1 MGLDISPMLQ
11 VLNEFPGL
19 PHRMQAVANY
29 HGIQFINDSKA
40 TNVGA
45 AIAAI
50 DSIRGAVVLIAGGQ
64 GKGGDFERLAR
75 STAGHLRAAVL
86 IGEDADE
93 IEAAF
98 ADLTKTERAKDL
110 RAAVDR
116 AAALAETGD
125 TVLLAPA
132 CASFDMYPDY
142 QARGEHFT
150 RLVEALAL

>member
-1 MGLDISPMLQ
+1 MGLDLSSMLQ

-19 PHRMQAVANY
+19 PHRMQAVAEY
-29 HGIQFINDSKA
+29 RGIRFINDSKA

-45 AIAAI
+45 AIASI
-50 DSIRGAVVLIAGGQ
+50 DSIPGAVVLIVGGQ
-64 GKGGDFERLAR
+64 GKGGDFDRLAK
-75 STAGHLRAAVL
+75 STAGHLRAAVI

-93 IEAAF
+93 IESAF
-98 ADLTKTERAKDL
+98 DSLTPIVRAKDL

-150 RLVEALAL
+150 QIVEALSL